1 MNIPAHTQ
9 LRTDITVYTQL
20 YTDIAAHT
28 QLNTDIGMTVTT
40 MITIHT
46 WGNIPMIDPITPY
59 NKMPEHTV

>member
-9 LRTDITVYTQL
+9 LRTDITVY
-20 YTDIAAHT
+20 T

-46 WGNIPMIDPITPY
+46 WGNIPMIDPRTPY
-59 NKMPEHTV
+59 NKMEHAARVS